1 MSTETSSTKSSL
13 RQRADAIKDFR
24 CKNLIAVLE
33 NPSNSMNLATAIRN
47 IDALG
52 AEKLYVVDSR
62 GLFPNTWH
70 QMRDNRSLLKISA
83 SAVKWTFTKVFR
95 STEECIEHLEKNN
108 FISIATSPHIKGHN
122 NVLLQDGDYT
132 QKKLAVWFGNETI
145 GISDLAVSHCEACV
159 QIEMG
164 GIIESLNLGTATGIV
179 LYEITKQRR
188 AFQKQH
194 KRGRKIDPPVVKA
207 QINAT

>member
-1 MSTETSSTKSSL
+1 MTETNNTKSTL
-13 RQRADAIKDFR
+13 RQRADARKNFR

-33 NPSNSMNLATAIRN
+33 NPNNSKNLATAIRN

-52 AEKLYVVDSR
+52 VEKLYVIDSR
-62 GLFPNTWH
+62 GLFPNTWQ
-70 QMRDNRSLLKISA
+70 QMRENKSLLKISV

-95 STEECIEHLEKNN
+95 STEECIEHLNKNN
-108 FISIATSPHIKGHN
+108 FISIVTSPHIKGHS

-132 QKKLAVWFGNETI
+132 QNRLAVWFGNEGS
-145 GISDLAVSHCEACV
+145 GISDLAVSNSEACV

-164 GIIESLNLGTATGIV
+164 GIIESLNLGTSTGIV

-188 AFQKQH
+188 AYQKKH
-194 KRGRKIDPPVVKA
+194 KRGRKTNPPVVKKKS
-207 QINAT
+207 